1 MNKTALRKFAV
12 QARKKLVDDVK
23 QKAYLFGITEQE
35 TTSIQ
40 ELRDGLIIN
49 GAVLG
54 ERELKQY
61 THLKNRIVLEGYNS
75 VMEEAAYTWF
85 NRFVALRYMEIN
97 DFLPIHMRILSS
109 ETPGKTEPDALTNI
123 LSIADELGLNREQ
136 VYQLQDAN
144 KTNDLYQYLL
154 VNQSNKLGEII
165 PNVFEPISDDVA
177 LLLPDN
183 LLNENSIVRDIV
195 TMIDEED
202 WQNVEI
208 VGWLYQF
215 YISEQK
221 DEVFS
226 NLKKNKKI
234 GKEDIGPAT
243 QLFTP
248 RWIVEYMVDNSLG
261 RLWLESHPDEDLQE
275 SLEYYLEDAEQIDE
289 VKAELDNLKDPNLDV
304 EAIKFLDPSCG
315 SGHIL
320 VYAFDLFYKL
330 YLSRGYLEREIPQ
343 LILENNLYGLDIDKR
358 ATQLATFAVIMK
370 AREYDRRLFS
380 REYTVHVHS
389 IEESNSINEGDIHLF
404 ARENEEIKEAT
415 EILVE
420 TFNDAK
426 LYGSIIQVPEI
437 NVDSIE
443 KQMAF
448 IRNEADLDIFTTEL
462 VEYAFPLLED
472 LIHQYRILAGQYEV
486 VVTNPPYMGSK
497 GMDPKLS
504 KYVKK
509 YYPEEKSDLFAVFM
523 EVTRNLTRENHF
535 TATIN
540 QHSWMF
546 LSSYEKLR
554 NKLLNTQTIVNMMHL
569 GTRTFEEIGG
579 EVVQNTSF
587 VLRKCTL
594 LNYNATY
601 IRMTDIK
608 NAEGKRMA
616 FRDINLYH
624 VLPQDNF
631 NKISGIPIAYWVKN
645 NVIEAFIKGSKLGDI
660 ASPRQGMAT
669 ADNNRFL
676 RFWHEVGYNNIGY
689 EFKNKETAQKNG
701 KRWFP
706 YNKGGSFRKWY
717 GNNEYV
723 VNWENDGYA
732 IKNFKDNKGKQ
743 RSVIRNPGYYFREGI
758 TWSALTSGDISF
770 RYTPEGFL
778 FDSKGPMLFLEE
790 DSPINL
796 EILLYL
802 LNSKSTMIFLK
813 VLAPT
818 LDYNQGPIGKIPLR
832 LDQLK
837 NLSISSNLISL
848 SKKDWNS
855 FEYSW
860 GFMEHPFL
868 TYKQGVSLISD
879 NYYNW
884 ESVAEKR
891 FYTIK
896 ENEEKL
902 NKIFSDIY
910 KLQDEITPEVEDKDI
925 TVRKADKERD
935 VKSFLSYLVGLM
947 FGRYSL
953 DKKGLAYAGGEWDSS
968 VYTQYQPDADNIL
981 TVTEESVFEDD
992 IVRKVEELVA
1002 LIYSE
1007 EMLEENLLFI
1017 AEALN
1022 KKDNENSRERLR
1034 RYFRKEFY
1042 KDHLQIYQKRPIY
1055 WQFTSGKRGAF
1066 KGLMY
1071 LHRYDRD
1078 TIARLR
1084 TDYVLKESKV
1094 IDNLIALE
1102 QHVIDDESSSKSQ
1115 KAQAQK
1121 AVENYL
1127 KDKEEIV
1134 QYAELLDHVAKQR
1147 IELDLD
1153 DGVKV
1158 NYAKFQNIE
1167 AIQDQ
1172 SGKVVKRNVFE
1183 KI

>member
-12 QARKKLVDDVK
+12 QSRKKLVDAVK
-23 QKAYLFGITEQE
+23 QKAYTFGITEKG

-40 ELRDGLIIN
+40 ELQDGLIIN
-49 GAVLG
+49 GTVLG
-54 ERELKQY
+54 ETELKQY
-61 THLKNRIVLEGYNS
+61 THLKNRIVSEGYNA

-85 NRFVALRYMEIN
+85 NRFVALRYMEVN

-109 ETPGKTEPDALTNI
+109 EQPGKTEPDALTNV
-123 LSIADELGLNREQ
+123 LELVDELNLNRERI
-136 VYQLQDAN
+136 YQLQDDN
-144 KTNDLYQYLL
+144 KSNNLYQYLL
-154 VNQSNKLGEII
+154 VKQSNKLGEII
-165 PNVFEPISDDVA
+165 PNVFEPISDDIA
-177 LLLPDN
+177 LLLPDY
-183 LLNENSIVRDIV
+183 LLNENSIIRDVV

-202 WQNVEI
+202 WKNVEI

-261 RLWLESHPDEDLQE
+261 RLWLESHPDEKLQA
-275 SLEYYLEDAEQIDE
+275 SLEYYLEDAEQSEE
-289 VKAELDNLKDPNLDV
+289 VKTELDSLKDPNLDV

-358 ATQLATFAVIMK
+358 AAQLATFAVVMK

-389 IEESNSINEGDIHLF
+389 IEESNSITQEDIHLF
-404 ARENEEIKEAT
+404 AGINEEIREAT
-415 EILVE
+415 SNLVE
-420 TFNDAK
+420 IFNDAK
-426 LYGSIIQVPEI
+426 LYGSIIQVPELDI
-437 NVDSIE
+437 DSVE

-462 VEYAFPLLED
+462 VEYTFPLMED
-472 LIHQYRILAGQYEV
+472 LIHQYRILARKYEV
-486 VVTNPPYMGSK
+486 VVTNPPYMGQK
-497 GMDPKLS
+497 GMDLRLS

-509 YYPEEKSDLFAVFM
+509 HYPEEKSDLFAVVMKKM
-523 EVTRNLTRENHF
+523 EQLSKENGFIANVTM
-535 TATIN
+535 
-540 QHSWMF
+540 QSWMF
-546 LSSYEKLR
+546 L
-554 NKLLNTQTIVNMMHL
+554 
-569 GTRTFEEIGG
+569 
-579 EVVQNTSF
+579 TSF
-587 VLRKCTL
+587 EKFRKNL
-594 LNYNATY
+594 LSNYSIVSMAHMDNMVMGIAFGTAATIFRSKVNKYNGKYQY
-601 IRMTDIK
+601 IKLEDILEDK
-608 NAEGKRMA
+608 PSSFPILKHRYNETTA
-616 FRDINLYH
+616 
-624 VLPQDNF
+624 DNF
-631 NKISGIPIAYWVKN
+631 SKIPGNPIAYWISNQLINTFKHPSV
-645 NVIEAFIKGSKLGDI
+645 GSKLI
-660 ASPRQGMAT
+660 TREGMAT
-669 ADNNRFL
+669 AGNDVFL
-676 RFWHEVGYNNIGY
+676 RLWPEVDINRIGFGCKNI
-689 EFKNKETAQKNG
+689 EEAIRSKNK
-701 KRWFP
+701 WFP
-706 YNKGGSFRKWY
+706 YNKGGEFRKWY
-717 GNNEYV
+717 GNNEYI
-723 VNWENDGYA
+723 VNWENDGYS
-732 IKNFKDNKGKQ
+732 IKNNIDKKTKRLRSHNYNGDFGFK
-743 RSVIRNPGYYFREGI
+743 EGI
-758 TWSALTSGDISF
+758 TWSALSSGNISV
-770 RYTPEGFL
+770 RYTQPGFL
-778 FDSKGPMLFLEE
+778 FDSKGAKGFSKTNYNLFY
-790 DSPINL
+790 IQA
-796 EILLYL
+796 L
-802 LNSKSTMIFLK
+802 LNSKVGKAFLK
-813 VLAPT
+813 FISPT
-818 LDYNQGPIGKIPLR
+818 IDFKVGDVIQIPLII
-832 LDQLK
+832 DQEEK
-837 NLSISSNLISL
+837 VIEGARTNIDI
-848 SKKDWNS
+848 SKKDWDTFEISWDFEQHQFIVFKES
-855 FEYSW
+855 F
-860 GFMEHPFL
+860 
-868 TYKQGVSLISD
+868 SLI
-879 NYYNW
+879 NEIYINW
-884 ESVAEKR
+884 KKVAENK
-891 FYTIK
+891 FHILK
-896 ENEEKL
+896 SNEENL
-902 NKIFSDIY
+902 NQIFIDIY
-910 KLQDEITPEVEDKDI
+910 GLQNELTPEIEDKDI
-925 TVRKADKERD
+925 TIRKADKERD

-981 TVTEESVFEDD
+981 TVTEESIFEDD

-1007 EMLEENLLFI
+1007 ETLEENLLFI

-1022 KKDNENSRERLR
+1022 KKDNESSRERIR

-1055 WQFTSGKRGAF
+1055 WQFSSGKRGAF
-1066 KGLMY
+1066 QGLMY

-1094 IDNLIALE
+1094 IDNLITLE
-1102 QHVIDDESSSKSQ
+1102 QHVMDDESSSKSQ

-1158 NYAKFQNIE
+1158 NYEKFQNIE
-1167 AIQDQ
+1167 AVQDKM
-1172 SGKVVKRNVFE
+1172 GKVVKRNIFE
-1183 KI
+1183 KLK